1 VASKLVF
8 VHLGKRF
15 PSHLLANLEY
25 CKRTFPHIE
34 IVLIHNSPQSQ
45 LKKISGISL
54 YEYKDNDHQVK
65 NIVVGF
71 EKNLEFRSKF
81 WLMTKLRFL
90 ALADYVD
97 TTMSSIV
104 HIENDVWLAPYFNF
118 EHMQGKKYSLAY
130 PQVDRNRS
138 IASVMFV
145 DGAKGA
151 APLRDYTIRH
161 PELSDMELL
170 NLIRTESSDQVVS
183 LLSSYNLLTE
193 KDFKFNSG
201 KQVFDGAAI
210 GMYLF
215 GADPRNSFGVL
226 RRFID
231 FPGVEPKLSSLRF
244 RVNEQ
249 KLEVVSGSNFL
260 EISCLHVH
268 SKTETLFYRNYEDT
282 LKKILAD
289 QKAGRNSNFLF
300 KSFIK
305 SIIEIVD
312 LAISKALRV
321 IGAFVIR
328 NRFDRL

>member
-1 VASKLVF
+1 VF

-15 PSHLLANLEY
+15 PSHLLANIEY

-34 IVLIHNSPQSQ
+34 IVLIHNSSQSQ
-45 LKKISGISL
+45 HKKISGISL
-54 YEYKDNDHQVK
+54 YEYNDEDLQVK

-71 EKNLEFRSKF
+71 EKNLDFRSKF

-90 ALADYVD
+90 ALADYVE

-145 DGAKGA
+145 NSVSGA
-151 APLRDYTIRH
+151 ALLRDHTIRH

-183 LLSSYNLLTE
+183 LLSSYNLLTDE
-193 KDFKFNSG
+193 DFKFHAG
-201 KQVFDGAAI
+201 RQIFDGAAI

-215 GADPRNSFGVL
+215 GADPRNSFGFL
-226 RRFID
+226 KRFID

-249 KLEVVSGSNFL
+249 KLEVVSGGNFL
-260 EISCLHVH
+260 EIASLHVH
-268 SKTETLFYRNYEDT
+268 SKTETLFYRDYVDT
-282 LKKILAD
+282 LKEILAD
-289 QKAGRNSNFLF
+289 QKAGRNSNFLI
-300 KSFIK
+300 KIFIK
-305 SIIEIVD
+305 SVIEIME
-312 LAISKALRV
+312 LAISKSLRV
-321 IGAFVIR
+321 IGAFGIR
-328 NRFDRL
+328 NRSDRL